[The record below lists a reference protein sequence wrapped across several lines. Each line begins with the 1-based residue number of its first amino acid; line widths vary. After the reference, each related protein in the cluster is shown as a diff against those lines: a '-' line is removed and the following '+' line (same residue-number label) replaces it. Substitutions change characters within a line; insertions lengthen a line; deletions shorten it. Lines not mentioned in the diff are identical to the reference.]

1 MGYGPSRQD
10 RGAGNS
16 GEQPVQFK
24 LADAQ
29 RIANVVGQ
37 VEGSRRGRKGS
48 TLPRAAGGG
57 GGSGVQRAK
66 WFCTPGMVWRTEE
79 SYPVRLV
86 SDTTQTVSAKLEFGG
101 FTAKSFVVNLA
112 LMSEADATTGNLQY
126 YVLAHEC
133 G

>member
-24 LADAQ
+24 LSDAQ
-29 RIANVVGQ
+29 RIANVVGT
-37 VEGSRRGRKGS
+37 VEGARRGRKGS
-48 TLPRAAGGG
+48 TLPRAAGAGG
-57 GGSGVQRAK
+57 GGVQRAK

-79 SYPVRLV
+79 SYAVRLV
-86 SDTTQTVSAKLEFGG
+86 SDTTQTVSAKLEYGG
-101 FTAKSFVVNLA
+101 FTSKSFVVNLA
-112 LMSEADATTGNLQY
+112 LMSEADPTSGAVQH